1 MRDDELLSLV
11 KKLIS
16 IPSSYYHESE
26 IVNFCALYLD
36 NKNLNPQVIGYSETK
51 VIGYSG
57 QNIVSVIDSGK
68 PGITVL
74 LNGHLDT
81 VPVCSGWE
89 TNPFIPTEKDDSI
102 YGLGAVDMKSGSAI
116 LMQIADY
123 LNTHKDLWCGRVI
136 LTLVTDEEGP
146 YGLGADAL
154 INKHI
159 LPPIDLVISCEPS
172 AAFSNLNF
180 PVLCLGARGCF
191 VYNIDFHGKSAH
203 ASTPELGIN
212 AAIEASKFVLESS
225 KVVLKEDK
233 VLGKGSFC
241 ILKFNSDGGACSVPD
256 EARVTV
262 HRHIVSFEDEDYV
275 INEAKELIK
284 NAGVKIPYTIAVRPE
299 PSRGA
304 RYYKPY
310 YVDKKNKYVEPF
322 IKAVKDVNDGKI
334 NIDYFKS
341 IGDFNYF
348 GTRLYDKDGNN
359 PATFIL
365 GPEGG
370 NFHASNEYV
379 VIDSIYKTRDA
390 IIKYLTNILKG
401 N

>member
-1 MRDDELLSLV
+1 MC
-11 KKLIS
+11 
-16 IPSSYYHESE
+16 SSD
-26 IVNFCALYLD
+26 L
-36 NKNLNPQVIGYSETK
+36 
-51 VIGYSG
+51 
-57 QNIVSVIDSGK
+57 
-68 PGITVL
+68 
-74 LNGHLDT
+74 
-81 VPVCSGWE
+81 
-89 TNPFIPTEKDDSI
+89 
-102 YGLGAVDMKSGSAI
+102 AI

-241 ILKFNSDGGACSVPD
+241 ILKFNSDGGACSVP
-256 EARVTV
+256 E
-262 HRHIVSFEDEDYV
+262 
-275 INEAKELIK
+275 
-284 NAGVKIPYTIAVRPE
+284 
-299 PSRGA
+299 
-304 RYYKPY
+304 
-310 YVDKKNKYVEPF
+310 
-322 IKAVKDVNDGKI
+322 
-334 NIDYFKS
+334 
-341 IGDFNYF
+341 IG
-348 GTRLYDKDGNN
+348 R
-359 PATFIL
+359 A
-365 GPEGG
+365 
-370 NFHASNEYV
+370 HV
-379 VIDSIYKTRDA
+379 
-390 IIKYLTNILKG
+390 
-401 N
+401 